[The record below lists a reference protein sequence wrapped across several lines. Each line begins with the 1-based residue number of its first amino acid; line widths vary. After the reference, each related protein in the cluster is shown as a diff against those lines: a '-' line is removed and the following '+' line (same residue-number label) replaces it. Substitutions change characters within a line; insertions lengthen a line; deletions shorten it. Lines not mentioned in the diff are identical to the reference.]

1 MYIPQLFLVFFTKQF
16 FSASIIKIKNLIV
29 KWTNCVTLEREEPR
43 NREIFPD
50 CQQSKQNNYNT
61 LVRRV

>member
-1 MYIPQLFLVFFTKQF
+1 MYIPYLFLVFFTKQF
-16 FSASIIKIKNLIV
+16 VSASIIEIKNVIV

-50 CQQSKQNNYNT
+50 CQQSK
-61 LVRRV
+61 